1 MDKKITSILFIT
13 SNKNKLKEIKLKL
26 TDAIEIKDLSS
37 INFTDEIPEPFETLH
52 QNAVAKAQYIHQRF
66 SLNCFAEDSGF
77 FVEALHGEPGVYS
90 ARYAGEEKN
99 DAANINKVLK
109 NMEGVENRNAYFC
122 TVIALILD
130 DKEYLFEGKI
140 HGAVTHS
147 IIGDNGFGYDPIFI
161 PNGYQQTFAQ
171 IDITEKNRISHR
183 AIAVDK
189 MVDFLK
195 PI

>member
-26 TDAIEIKDLSS
+26 TDAIEINDLSS
-37 INFTDEIPEPFETLH
+37 INFTDDIAEPFETLH
-52 QNAVAKAQYIHQRF
+52 QNALAKAQYIHSRYQI
-66 SLNCFAEDSGF
+66 NCFAEDSGF
-77 FVEALHGEPGVYS
+77 FVEALNGEPGVYS

-99 DAANINKVLK
+99 DVANIQKVLK
-109 NMEGVENRNAYFC
+109 NMQGIQNRNAYFC
-122 TVIALILD
+122 TVIALILN

-140 HGAVTHS
+140 HGKVTQE
-147 IIGDNGFGYDPIFI
+147 IIGENGFGYDPIFI
-161 PNGYQQTFAQ
+161 PNGYDKTFAQ

-189 MVDFLK
+189 MVNFLNT
-195 PI
+195 I

>member
-26 TDAIEIKDLSS
+26 TDAIEINDLSS
-37 INFTDEIPEPFETLH
+37 INFTDEIAEPFETLH
-52 QNAVAKAQYIHQRF
+52 ENALAKAQYIHSRYKI
-66 SLNCFAEDSGF
+66 NCFAEDSGF
-77 FVEALHGEPGVYS
+77 FVEASNGEPGVYS

-99 DAANINKVLK
+99 DAANIQKVLK
-109 NMEGVENRNAYFC
+109 NMEGIQNRNAYFC

-140 HGAVTHS
+140 HGKITDK
-147 IIGDNGFGYDPIFI
+147 IIGENGFGYDPIFI
-161 PNGYQQTFAQ
+161 PNGYDKTFAQ

-189 MVDFLK
+189 MVNFLNT
-195 PI
+195 I